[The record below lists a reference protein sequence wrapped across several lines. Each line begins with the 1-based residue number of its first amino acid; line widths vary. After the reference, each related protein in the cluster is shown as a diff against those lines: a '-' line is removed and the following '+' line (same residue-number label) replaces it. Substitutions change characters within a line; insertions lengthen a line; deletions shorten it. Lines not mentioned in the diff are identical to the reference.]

1 MKLAKRIFQIAAVWG
16 LLVVTSL
23 VFSAK
28 GFAQPMIP
36 GINRL
41 FVVIP
46 AFNPEEP
53 DAVRKTIPVAP
64 SSPYAGLSR
73 QQVEDFLLKAKVI
86 RIKGIEVGITNT
98 RRATLSD
105 GTFQHD
111 AHVQTVDIFK
121 TSFQTIEGAELN
133 FRDCYKFNIAAYE
146 LAKLLEFNMVPP
158 TVLRKVEGE
167 EASVS
172 WWIDGA
178 MMDLDRIKE
187 KIQPPDINHWN
198 EQINLMH
205 IFDQLVYNTDRNQ
218 GNILICKDWR
228 VWFIDYTRAFRERK
242 ELQNPKS
249 LAMCDRKFLGRLRE
263 LNMVMLQRKL
273 QDCLTNAQIETLLL
287 RRDTIVKFFEE
298 KITEQGED
306 AVLFDYER
314 DPD

>member
-1 MKLAKRIFQIAAVWG
+1 MRRIFQIAGAGG
-16 LLVVTSL
+16 LLAVTSL

-28 GFAQPMIP
+28 EFTQPMMT

-46 AFNPEEP
+46 EFNPE
-53 DAVRKTIPVAP
+53 DSDSVRKTIPVVP
-64 SSPYAGLSR
+64 GSSYVGLSR

-86 RIKGIEVGITNT
+86 RIKGIEVGVTNT

-111 AHVQTVDIFK
+111 AHVQTVNISK
-121 TSFQTIEGAELN
+121 TNFQTFEGVELN

-167 EASVS
+167 EASFS
-172 WWIDGA
+172 WWIDDA

-187 KIQPPDINHWN
+187 KIQPPDINRWN

-228 VWFIDYTRAFRERK
+228 VWFIDYTRAFRERG

-249 LAMCDRKFLGRLRE
+249 LVMCDRKFLARLRE
-263 LNMVMLQRKL
+263 LNKDVLQHKL
-273 QDCLTNAQIETLLL
+273 QEYLTSTQIEVLLQ
-287 RRDTIVKFFEE
+287 RRDTIVKLFEK
-298 KITEQGED
+298 KIAAQGENS
-306 AVLFDYER
+306 VLFDYER